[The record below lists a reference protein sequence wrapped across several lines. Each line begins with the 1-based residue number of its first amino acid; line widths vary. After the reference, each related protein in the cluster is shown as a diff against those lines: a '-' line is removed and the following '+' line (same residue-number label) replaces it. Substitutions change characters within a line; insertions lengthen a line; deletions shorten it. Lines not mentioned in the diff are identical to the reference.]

1 MRFVQHVKLCY
12 LADIFGKLNDLNI
25 SLQGKCNIF
34 TFQDKIVAFIKKLAI
49 RKNITESGNVEMFTA
64 TDAF

>member
-1 MRFVQHVKLCY
+1 
-12 LADIFGKLNDLNI
+12 LADIFGKLNDLNM

-34 TFQDKIVAFIKKLAI
+34 TFQDKIVAFIKKLTI
-49 RKNITESGNVEMFTA
+49 WKNITESGKLEMFTA